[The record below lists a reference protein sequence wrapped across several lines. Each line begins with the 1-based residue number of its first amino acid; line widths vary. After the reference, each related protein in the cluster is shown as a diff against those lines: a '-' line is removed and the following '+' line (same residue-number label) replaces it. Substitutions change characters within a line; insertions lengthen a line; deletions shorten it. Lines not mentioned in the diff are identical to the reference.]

1 MTQEHPITPPPKL
14 VHQWHKEACKDPY
27 NGGTFF
33 ESKTLK
39 HIATQAARW
48 GADEQLEQDA
58 RWLDTCALF
67 STHLTITPSGDA
79 LRQAM
84 RFKPPSLKEQALE
97 ILEINNDVDSQ
108 LNAAHYNILRLALQ
122 SLPD

>member
-1 MTQEHPITPPPKL
+1 MAEHLITPPPEL
-14 VHQWHKEACKDPY
+14 VQQWVAETWHE
-27 NGGTFF
+27 GTPVRVAA
-33 ESKTLK
+33 SDL

-84 RFKPPSLKEQALE
+84 RSKPSCLKEQALIE
-97 ILEINNDVDSQ
+97 LGDV
-108 LNAAHYNILRLALQ
+108 YNRDKIDDVTYDTIRLALEQ
-122 SLPD
+122 LDD

>member
-1 MTQEHPITPPPKL
+1 MTQEHPITPPPEL
-14 VHQWHKEACKDPY
+14 VQQWWDGTHGALYEFEAV
-27 NGGTFF
+27 T
-33 ESKTLK
+33 
-39 HIATQAARW
+39 TQAARW

-84 RFKPPSLKEQALE
+84 RSKPPSLKEQALVALNVIE
-97 ILEINNDVDSQ
+97 DKMLGPTTEEKLIRRALE
-108 LNAAHYNILRLALQ
+108 